1 MTTPLPHWSLL
12 SPGIPLGALAGHS
25 VAVVADVRD
34 TPQMIQVKRHTPK
47 SNVVKDTVTV
57 TYGPIGD
64 TDPPGRVKVPSW
76 RRLDDFVDEQL
87 GSQVDRAI
95 VVPGVMWSER
105 GHVTPRVSRAW
116 LLTLAAVALAL
127 SSAIAVAIGV
137 WWVLPLALGP
147 LLALVTT
154 ATHRR
159 TRTAIRVAR
168 EPQGTRTFTES
179 EIHARLAPPGPPAGE
194 PTPTDEAFAR
204 VNGVKDHYGRLRGD
218 IVYRIENSALFD
230 SSVPTT
236 HRFLLDLLKWDDDAD
251 HLDRDD
257 RGRLSY
263 EVLLSFRTARDY
275 AERVG
280 LAHLPTQAQPAGSRA
295 LKVAALA
302 AHPATAG
309 EREAAL
315 AQLGGLLDDLALHYL
330 PSAHDLPRMLAS
342 QRAQLDAAS

>member
-1 MTTPLPHWSLL
+1 MTTPLPLWSLL
-12 SPGIPLGALAGHS
+12 SPDIPVGALADHS
-25 VAVVADVRD
+25 VVVVADGRD
-34 TPQMIQVKRHTPK
+34 NPQAIQVRRHSPK

-57 TYGPIGD
+57 TYGTIGD

-76 RRLDDFVDEQL
+76 RRLDDFVDEQW
-87 GSQVDRAI
+87 GAQVTRAI
-95 VVPGVMWSER
+95 VIPGVAWSDR
-105 GHVTPRVSRAW
+105 GPVTPRVSRAW
-116 LLTLAAVALAL
+116 RLSLAAVALAL
-127 SSAIAVAIGV
+127 SSAIAIAVGA

-147 LLALVTT
+147 LLALVTF

-159 TRTAIRVAR
+159 IRTAIRVAR
-168 EPQGTRTFTES
+168 DLQGTSTFTES
-179 EIHARLAPPGPPAGE
+179 EIHARLAPPAPTAGDPA
-194 PTPTDEAFAR
+194 PTDEAFAR
-204 VNGVKDHYGRLRGD
+204 VNGVKDEYGRLRGD

-230 SSVPTT
+230 PSVPTT
-236 HRFLLDLLKWDDDAD
+236 HRFLLDLLRWDDDAD
-251 HLDRDD
+251 QLGGDD

-280 LAHLPTQAQPAGSRA
+280 LAHLPTQAQQAGGRA

-302 AHPATAG
+302 ARAATPG
-309 EREAAL
+309 EREAAQ

-330 PSAHDLPRMLAS
+330 PNAHELPRMLAS